1 LTALVGIQLG
11 AVSLVDE
18 GVDAVLDLLQD
29 KAGVNALFVATQSFD
44 RGVQGRQVSGQPWPG
59 HGPRGQEDHHGGSY
73 VTQHPQF
80 YASTVLKA
88 HRAPDA
94 EVAGTD
100 VLDAV
105 LPAAR
110 ARGMAVYSFV
120 LENNH
125 SGLTRAVANWPRVLQ
140 VDAWG
145 RTDSQACLRNPDY
158 IDWWLAIIEDQVKSY
173 PIDGLMFGSE
183 RNGPLGNTIGGGG
196 FARNAN
202 PYCFCRH
209 CLAAADRRGI
219 DARRAGEAYQ
229 ALHELT
235 QGEAKGS
242 ATDSPFVRFLRLIMT
257 YPELVAW
264 DQLWQDGYRDLQKR
278 IYGTVKFLAPDVQ
291 VGWHIWHHN
300 SFSPL
305 YRAQMDLSEL
315 AGYADFIKPVVY
327 NNCAGYRLHHHISQ
341 VAQSI
346 FGGVNEETIFE
357 LYRSVLGYGDEV
369 SFQDLPASGLSADYV
384 TRETRRAVQAVAGQ
398 ARVYPGLDMNVPTPA
413 HVKKTGPEEVEASVK
428 AAIAGGADGL
438 VLSRKYSEMTLENL
452 AAVGT
457 ALRGLGPDW
466 AR

>member
-1 LTALVGIQLG
+1 
-11 AVSLVDE
+11 
-18 GVDAVLDLLQD
+18 
-29 KAGVNALFVATQSFD
+29 
-44 RGVQGRQVSGQPWPG
+44 
-59 HGPRGQEDHHGGSY
+59 
-73 VTQHPQF
+73 
-80 YASTVLKA
+80 
-88 HRAPDA
+88 
-94 EVAGTD
+94 
-100 VLDAV
+100 
-105 LPAAR
+105 
-110 ARGMAVYSFV
+110 
-120 LENNH
+120 
-125 SGLTRAVANWPRVLQ
+125 
-140 VDAWG
+140 
-145 RTDSQACLRNPDY
+145 LRNPDY